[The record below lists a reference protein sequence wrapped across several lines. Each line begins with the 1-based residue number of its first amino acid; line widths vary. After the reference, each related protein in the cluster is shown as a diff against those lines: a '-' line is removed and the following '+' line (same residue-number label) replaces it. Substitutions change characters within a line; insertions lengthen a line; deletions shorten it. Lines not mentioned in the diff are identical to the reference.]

1 MSFIHNHKLKIILG
15 LALLLSLGLS
25 IYSLANVD
33 TTNTSTTLD
42 TQWRNR
48 GGGFNQRAGGV
59 AGMAGPGTD
68 SNAATQGTAGQNG
81 STTIPDAAGSDSKT
95 PGVSQ
100 DGTSSAVGGTTPSG
114 AAQDGTSAS
123 DSSGGRP
130 ARGQGTTD
138 GSGTGFTRP
147 SGGGQMGGGGMGGG
161 MGGNSFGGASASRD
175 YGTPLAWYAVVF
187 AVLFIAAF
195 YYTLRGK
202 LQIKEHRKTM
212 LVGLLLAIGLCL
224 KIAAAPWISG
234 YQSDINFFK
243 TWATQA
249 ADSLSGFYQ
258 NSTSDYPPLYMYV
271 LYLTGKIVTLPE
283 AAPYFMPLIKLPSIL
298 ADTAT
303 AYLLYKAARRYFS
316 FETGLLIAA
325 FYMFNPAVLIN
336 ATFWG
341 QVDSF
346 FTLIVV
352 SAIWLLCQR
361 KYGWATAV
369 LTLSVLMKPQGI
381 IYVPVLFFALV
392 RSGSLKSWLKAAGA
406 GIVTLL
412 IVVLPFSSGQS
423 PLWLYNLYTG
433 TVNEYPFASVN
444 AYNLFALLGDNYT
457 ESSTTLAFFSYHT
470 WGMIFI
476 VLTTLFTGWM
486 YLRSKNAAIAALGA
500 LLQIAGVFTLS
511 SSMHERYLFPAA
523 ALALLAYTYWRDKR
537 LLWLVFGFS
546 TTIFLNT
553 YAVYY
558 GTLSR
563 GSAYNFTMFA
573 ASLLNLAMCVLLV
586 KIMWDLSRKKELN
599 ETQLSAATAVAS

>member
-1 MSFIHNHKLKIILG
+1 MSFIHNHKLKIILS

-25 IYSLANVD
+25 VYSLANVD

-42 TQWRNR
+42 TQWGNR
-48 GGGFNQRAGGV
+48 GGGFNQREGGT
-59 AGMAGPGTD
+59 AGMAAPGAD
-68 SNAATQGTAGQNG
+68 SNAATPGTAGQSEG
-81 STTIPDAAGSDSKT
+81 TTTPDAADSGSQT
-95 PGVSQ
+95 PGVSP
-100 DGTSSAVGGTTPSG
+100 DGTSSAAGGNTPSG
-114 AAQDGTSAS
+114 AAQGDTSAS
-123 DSSGGRP
+123 DSSGERP

-138 GSGTGFTRP
+138 GSGAGFTRP
-147 SGGGQMGGGGMGGG
+147 SGGGQMGGGG

-175 YGTPLAWYAVVF
+175 YGTPLAWYAVIF

-202 LQIKEHRKTM
+202 LHIKEHRKTM

-224 KIAAAPWISG
+224 KLAAAPWISG

-249 ADSLSGFYQ
+249 ADSLSGFYL

-271 LYLTGKIVTLPE
+271 LYLTGKIVTLP
-283 AAPYFMPLIKLPSIL
+283 AATPYFMTLIKLPSIL

-381 IYVPVLFFALV
+381 IYVPVLFFATV
-392 RSGSLKSWLKAAGA
+392 RSGSLKAWLKAAGA
-406 GIVTLL
+406 GILTLL

-423 PLWLYNLYTG
+423 PLWLYTLYTG

-457 ESSTTLAFFSYHT
+457 ESSSTLAFLSYHD

-523 ALALLAYTYWRDKR
+523 ALTLLAYTYWRDKR

-599 ETQLSAATAVAS
+599 ETQLPAAAAVSS